1 MRLAA
6 LSHRQADLLGEI
18 SNIGVG
24 HAATALS
31 QMIGHEISM
40 RVSSVTLTPLNRVTE
55 VVGGPERVVA
65 AVYCSFMGNITGHIL
80 LVLPQKSANTLV
92 QSLVQ
97 DRQAARKDWSE
108 EAASS
113 LREVGNILASSY
125 LNALGSLL
133 DMTLIPSV
141 PSIACDMAG
150 AILDPLLIEQ
160 GRTSDLALLIET
172 EFFERGETITG
183 QFFLVPDPE
192 AVSLVISRLGVEPG

>member
-1 MRLAA
+1 MTFAA
-6 LSHRQADLLGEI
+6 LSQKQADLLGEI

-31 QMIGHEISM
+31 QMIGHEVNM
-40 RVSSVTLTPLNRVTE
+40 RVPSVTVTPFSRVTE

-65 AVYCSFMGNITGHIL
+65 AVYCSFMGSITGHIL
-80 LVLPQKSANTLV
+80 LVLPQESAS
-92 QSLVQ
+92 SLVRTLLKGQ
-97 DRQAARKDWSE
+97 QAAQEDWSE

-160 GRTSDLALLIET
+160 GRTGDLALLIET
-172 EFFERGETITG
+172 EFFERGETIKG

-192 AVSLVISRLGVEPG
+192 SVSLVIARLGAEPG

>member
-1 MRLAA
+1 MRFAA
-6 LSHRQADLLGEI
+6 LSEKQADLLGEI

-31 QMIGHEISM
+31 QMIGHEVTI
-40 RVSSVTLTPLNRVTE
+40 RVPSVTVTPFSRVTE

-65 AVYCSFMGNITGHIL
+65 AVYCSFMGSITGHIL
-80 LVLPQKSANTLV
+80 LVFPQESAN
-92 QSLVQ
+92 SLVRSLLQ
-97 DRQAARKDWSE
+97 DDQAPGEDWSE

-113 LREVGNILASSY
+113 IREVGNILASAY

-150 AILDPLLIEQ
+150 AILDPLLTEQ
-160 GRTSDLALLIET
+160 GATGDLALMIET
-172 EFFERGETITG
+172 EFFEKGETFKG

-192 AVSLVISRLGVEPG
+192 SVSLVISRLGAEPG